1 MNAGLPGTGIGG
13 LFYIAGA
20 LWMPVGSV
28 VRWATGRSHGHS
40 WRKVALQ
47 GGIALGILAALWAT
61 GWAVGYLVA
70 LTSPAV
76 GLAGGAADGAR
87 RVTSVVRWVTLAGS
101 TGILLLL
108 LSVVQVLRFSVPRAR
123 PAATTP
129 ALVLA
134 PDLAVEPCT
143 ALPAEPAM
151 ALQEAS

>member
-28 VRWATGRSHGHS
+28 LRWATGRSRGHS

-70 LTSPAV
+70 LAPP
-76 GLAGGAADGAR
+76 AGGAAAADGAR
-87 RVTSVVRWVTLAGS
+87 RVTSAVRWVTLAGS

-108 LSVVQVLRFSVPRAR
+108 LGVVQVLRFSVPRAR

-129 ALVLA
+129 APVLA
-134 PDLAVEPCT
+134 PEPTVEPCT
-143 ALPAEPAM
+143 ALPAEPAL